1 MIFFLFEKMFGPV
14 DPYRT
19 KCLFTLG
26 CSFESIDDLRTAF
39 LTLKD
44 KSREQSFLQTAA
56 ACFEHELFMYME
68 SDRFD
73 TKNFCG
79 HY

>member
-1 MIFFLFEKMFGPV
+1 MK
-14 DPYRT
+14 
-19 KCLFTLG
+19 KCLDQLTYTEPNAFFTLG

-44 KSREQSFLQTAA
+44 KSREQSFFYKQQRLV
-56 ACFEHELFMYME
+56 FEHELFMYME